1 MLQPLNSSRALRGVA
16 WRRLHVVLLAVAVAG
31 ALLQPPPADAAET
44 LQVTGSL
51 WSPYIDGDLP
61 EGGLATDLV
70 RTGLTRAGYDMQAN
84 VETWTRAYQGV
95 AVGVYDVVV
104 AVWQTRARSQDLLF
118 SEPYLMNDIV
128 FLSRAD
134 LLVDYRDM
142 ADLIGYRIGVE
153 REFAYD
159 EAFDADPN
167 LTRVVNDHLIQNLL
181 LLRQGRIDLLV
192 GDKWSILYQISEF
205 MPADVS
211 AFRMLSKP
219 LIRRALRMG
228 VSRQNP
234 KAGEI
239 VGRFDAA
246 MKAMRE
252 DGTYAAIVKKHTD
265 GIAVLPTRR

>member
-1 MLQPLNSSRALRGVA
+1 MNALISSGAGRWLGGRRGFPA
-16 WRRLHVVLLAVAVAG
+16 ALLAA
-31 ALLQPPPADAAET
+31 ALACLILTPAARAEET

-61 EGGLATDLV
+61 EAGLATDLV
-70 RTGLTRAGYDMQAN
+70 RTGLTRAGFDIQAN
-84 VETWTRAYQGV
+84 VETWSRAYQGV

-104 AVWQTRARSQDLLF
+104 SVWETRARSEDLLF

-134 LLVDYRDM
+134 LLVDYQGP

-153 REFAYD
+153 RDFAYD
-159 EAFDADPN
+159 EAFDSDPN

-181 LLRQGRIDLLV
+181 LLRQGKLDLLV

-205 MPADVS
+205 MPADIS
-211 AFRMLSKP
+211 AFRILSKP

-228 VSRQNP
+228 VSRTNP
-234 KAGEI
+234 NAQEI
-239 VGRFDAA
+239 VSRFDAA
-246 MKAMRE
+246 MKVMRE
-252 DGTYAAIVKKHTD
+252 DGTYNAIVKKHTD
-265 GIAVLPTRR
+265 GIAVLPSRR